1 MAAWMG
7 TLRLLFCAAS
17 TPKMARPR
25 ARAMRKMPRPTPATS
40 AMVVARLGVLL
51 LWGSR
56 TGEPAHPGVGEAG
69 RTGGPALPGTG
80 DAGRTGRPAQPGAAG
95 AGRTGGPAPRGPAD
109 AGGDGGDLV
118 GPVVVGLKL

>member
-40 AMVVARLGVLL
+40 AMVVGCLPVGVSGLGGML
-51 LWGSR
+51 
-56 TGEPAHPGVGEAG
+56 
-69 RTGGPALPGTG
+69 GPW
-80 DAGRTGRPAQPGAAG
+80 
-95 AGRTGGPAPRGPAD
+95 
-109 AGGDGGDLV
+109 
-118 GPVVVGLKL
+118 LKLWKWRGGLVW